1 MKHHV
6 PITLDGPYPK
16 RIRCSRVN
24 RIRRVVRARRTWAF
38 ALVAAV
44 LALLWH
50 FMG

>member
-16 RIRCSRVN
+16 RIRRM
-24 RIRRVVRARRTWAF
+24 VRARRTWGV
-38 ALVAAV
+38 ALVLAA

-50 FMG
+50 VLQRFMG

>member
-16 RIRCSRVN
+16 RIRRM
-24 RIRRVVRARRTWAF
+24 VRARRTWGV
-38 ALVAAV
+38 ALVLIA

-50 FMG
+50 GLPHFMG

>member
-16 RIRCSRVN
+16 RIRRSRVA

-38 ALVAAV
+38 ALAAA
-44 LALLWH
+44 ALTVLWH